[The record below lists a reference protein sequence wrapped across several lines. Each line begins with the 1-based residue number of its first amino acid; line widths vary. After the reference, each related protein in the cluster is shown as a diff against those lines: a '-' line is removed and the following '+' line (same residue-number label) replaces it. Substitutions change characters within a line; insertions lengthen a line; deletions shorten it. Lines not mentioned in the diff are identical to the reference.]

1 MSGVGPLA
9 VWDRLAASVPLL
21 VFIAVVATIGVFRR
35 EIRTL
40 LGMVT
45 HVKYK
50 DFSAEFDKVAKNAF
64 AAAAEKVWKR
74 PENQQEYDI
83 DPDLYFSDADFTSA
97 KQLESMMPIRRW
109 MLIARLQVR
118 RSIRTLVYD
127 LADQFHKVR
136 AESPGDGRT
145 KRQSAVVA
153 RMRMLAFAGYPMI
166 PELMRAHRVGGRIA
180 AIAFL
185 QVRPDYKT
193 SALVWLGERV
203 SSREQQLVQY
213 HAAGAL
219 LVACRNAEER
229 DLKTLCEVIEDTTD
243 VCEKMDPKI
252 RSERALE
259 LLAWCQ
265 SSLDRKPYAKADS
278 ITAILDVKPPRPM

>member
-1 MSGVGPLA
+1 M
-9 VWDRLAASVPLL
+9 
-21 VFIAVVATIGVFRR
+21 
-35 EIRTL
+35 
-40 LGMVT
+40 
-45 HVKYK
+45 
-50 DFSAEFDKVAKNAF
+50 
-64 AAAAEKVWKR
+64 
-74 PENQQEYDI
+74 NQQEYDI

-229 DLKTLCEVIEDTTD
+229 DLKTLCEVMKTRPMSARKWIQKSGQSVRLSCLLGASPRWTESRTPRQTQSLPFLMLNLRGR
-243 VCEKMDPKI
+243 CEVRFVKP
-252 RSERALE
+252 ERPA
-259 LLAWCQ
+259 AGVKRIV
-265 SSLDRKPYAKADS
+265 SAKAFHRGRLVPKTDFECS
-278 ITAILDVKPPRPM
+278 AV